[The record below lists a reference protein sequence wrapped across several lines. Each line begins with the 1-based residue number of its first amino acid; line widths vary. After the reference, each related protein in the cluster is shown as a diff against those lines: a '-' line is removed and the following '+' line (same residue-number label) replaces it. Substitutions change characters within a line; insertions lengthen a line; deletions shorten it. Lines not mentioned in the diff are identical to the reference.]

1 MNGRNQLDC
10 GTNQEADRNGWEE
23 MEALDEMG

>member
-1 MNGRNQLDC
+1 MNGTSQLDC
-10 GTNQEADRNGWEE
+10 GTNQEGDRNGALE